1 VTTLARDDS
10 KSAPMQPLLQY
21 FKAILNPGQGVL
33 LFALR
38 TIVAGLLTLYLAF
51 LFDLD
56 QPKWSIMAVVIV
68 SQPLAG
74 MALAR
79 SFGQVIGTTL
89 GAAAAVLIMAIFPQA
104 PLPFIVTLA
113 LWLALCTAGGTL
125 LRYTSSQAFVLSG
138 YTAVVVALLAVP
150 DQDGTFLLAVT
161 RVTETLLAV
170 ACVCVVSL
178 LTARPEAVA
187 RSYFTK
193 IDQVIKLLATH
204 AAAVIRTEESDADFQ
219 RRQMQLLGEISALEG
234 LRRHLY
240 FDAPRL
246 RSANSLVQLLGNQL
260 VLLTS
265 RLMAL
270 RHQRELLTERWKGD
284 LPLEIQRLRAEEL
297 AFLDELA
304 QKGRS
309 LSADARQHFS
319 ALQQRF
325 DDQAYKAEQLTETMP
340 ATLRS
345 LAWALRWEQA
355 RLLQQLEQILELS
368 DAIQEGR
375 QASSV
380 FRGQE
385 NPLHLDFTLAT
396 MNAIRAFTAFVVA
409 GLIWIET
416 GWDGARGGMVLVG
429 ILCSLMATF
438 PRPLLAAQSYARGL
452 GLALVVSALYQFM
465 LVPMISNF
473 ELMALLLAP
482 LLYAVAVGL
491 ATPATT
497 GTGIGLGLSTF
508 LLLGPQNVGIGQNS
522 AIQWFEFAGAYI
534 SATVLALSVFALIF
548 PFRPALRNRRL
559 FKENA
564 EQVYALMKMP
574 ATDEQQF
581 SFESRMVDRLT
592 MMLGLLPATSDKS
605 SGELFQVSLGCMA
618 LGVALNQLRQQ
629 GQGNTLLSSEQQRRL
644 LAAVRDCG
652 RWVAGRPGVDL
663 NRLLEDLHTLGDELD
678 DLHLEVHEHLWSV
691 FRMRVALLIV
701 ESFIQRYREYF
712 QPVNVTG
719 VPALAH

>member
-1 VTTLARDDS
+1 
-10 KSAPMQPLLQY
+10 MQALLQY
-21 FKAILNPGQGVL
+21 FKAILHPGPGVL

-38 TIVAGLLTLYLAF
+38 TITAGLLTLYLAF

-74 MALAR
+74 MTLAR

-89 GAAAAVLIMAIFPQA
+89 GAAVAVVIMAIFPQA
-104 PLPFIVTLA
+104 PVPFVMTLS

-138 YTAVVVALLAVP
+138 YTAVVVGLLAVP

-187 RSYFTK
+187 KDYFAR

-204 AAAVIRTEESDADFQ
+204 ASAVIRTEESEADFH
-219 RRQMQLLGEISALEG
+219 RRQMQLLGQISALEG
-234 LRRHLY
+234 VRRHLY
-240 FDAPRL
+240 YDAPRL
-246 RSANSLVQLLGNQL
+246 RSADDLVQLLGNQL
-260 VLLTS
+260 LLLTA
-265 RLMAL
+265 RLTAL
-270 RHQRELLTERWKGD
+270 RHQRELLLERWEGEI
-284 LPLEIQRLRAEEL
+284 PGEIQHLLNEEL

-304 QKGRS
+304 RQGRA
-309 LSADARQHFS
+309 LSSEQRHQFA

-325 DDQAYKAEQLTETMP
+325 DALAYRSEQLTEP
-340 ATLRS
+340 LKATLRS
-345 LAWALRWEQA
+345 LSWSLRWEQA
-355 RLLQQLEQILELS
+355 RMLQQLETILELS
-368 DAIQEGR
+368 DAIQSGR
-375 QASSV
+375 KASSV
-380 FRGQE
+380 FRGQA

-396 MNAIRAFTAFVVA
+396 MNAIRAFCALMLA

-416 GWDGARGGMVLVG
+416 GWDGARGGMIVAG

-452 GLALVVSALYQFM
+452 GLAVVVSALLEFA

-473 ELMALLLAP
+473 ELLALLLAP

-491 ATPATT
+491 SSPPTT

-508 LLLGPQNVGIGQNS
+508 LLLGPQNTGLGQNT
-522 AIQWFEFAGAYI
+522 AIQWFEFAGAYTC
-534 SATVLALSVFALIF
+534 ATVLALSVYALIF
-548 PFRPALRNRRL
+548 PFRPVLRIRRL
-559 FKENA
+559 HQENC
-564 EQVYALMKMP
+564 EQVYALLKTP
-574 ATDEQQF
+574 ATDENQF
-581 SFESRMVDRLT
+581 AFESRLVDRLT
-592 MMLGLLPATSDKS
+592 TMLGLLPAIQDKPARD
-605 SGELFQVSLGCMA
+605 LFEVSLGCLA
-618 LGVALNQLRQQ
+618 LGIALNQLRQQ
-629 GQGNTLLSSEQQRRL
+629 GQNNVLLGPQTQTRL
-644 LAAVRDCG
+644 FATVRETG
-652 RWVAGRPGVDL
+652 RLVAGRPNIEV
-663 NRLLEDLHTLGDELD
+663 NRVIDSLHGLGDELD
-678 DLHLEVHEHLWSV
+678 ALHSSVHEHLWSV

-701 ESFIQRYREYF
+701 VSFLERHRGHFE
-712 QPVNVTG
+712 PVTLQG
-719 VPALAH
+719 VPALDH

>member
-1 VTTLARDDS
+1 MSTT
-10 KSAPMQPLLQY
+10 MQPLLHF
-21 FKAILNPGQGVL
+21 FKMLLNPGYGAL

-38 TIVAGLLTLYLAF
+38 TVIAGLLTLYLAF

-68 SQPLAG
+68 SQPLGG

-79 SFGQVIGTTL
+79 SFGQVIGTTM
-89 GAAAAVLIMAIFPQA
+89 GAAVAVLIMAIFPQA
-104 PLPFIVTLA
+104 PLPFIITLA

-187 RSYFTK
+187 RSYFAK
-193 IDQVIKLLATH
+193 VDQVIKLLATH
-204 AAAVIRTEESDADFQ
+204 AAAVIRTDESEADFH

-246 RSANSLVQLLGNQL
+246 RSANGLVQLLGNQL

-265 RLMAL
+265 RLTAL
-270 RHQRELLTERWKGD
+270 RHQRELLAERWQGA
-284 LPLEIQRLRAEEL
+284 LPADIQLLRAEEL
-297 AFLDELA
+297 TFLDELA
-304 QKGRS
+304 RQGRS
-309 LSADARQHFS
+309 LSPEARQHFV

-325 DDQAYKAEQLTETMP
+325 DNQAYKAEQLTETMT

-355 RLLQQLEQILELS
+355 RLLEQLEQILELS
-368 DAIQEGR
+368 DAIQDGR
-375 QASSV
+375 EASCV

-385 NPLHLDFTLAT
+385 NPLHLDFTLAA
-396 MNAIRAFTAFVVA
+396 MNAIRAFTALLVA
-409 GLIWIET
+409 GLIWIDT

-452 GLALVVSALYQFM
+452 GLALLASALYLFM
-465 LVPMISNF
+465 LLPMISDF
-473 ELMALLLAP
+473 ELLALLLVP

-491 ATPATT
+491 TTPATT
-497 GTGIGLGLSTF
+497 GTAIGLGLSTF
-508 LLLGPQNVGIGQNS
+508 LLLGPQNIGIGQNS
-522 AIQWFEFAGAYI
+522 AIQWFEFAGAYTC
-534 SATVLALSVFALIF
+534 ATALALSVYALIF
-548 PFRPALRNRRL
+548 PFRPVLRMRRL
-559 FKENA
+559 FHENG
-564 EQVYALMKMP
+564 EQVYALLKTA

-581 SFESRMVDRLT
+581 AFESRMVDRLT
-592 MMLGLLPATSDKS
+592 MMLGLLPAINDRRS
-605 SGELFQVSLGCMA
+605 SELFEVSLGCMA

-629 GQGNTLLSSEQQRRL
+629 GQGNTLLSTDQENRL
-644 LAAVRDCG
+644 LAAVRETG
-652 RWVAGRPGVDL
+652 RLVAGRPGIEL
-663 NRLLEDLHTLGDELD
+663 ERLLGQLRVLGDELD
-678 DLHLEVHEHLWSV
+678 DLHGDVHERLWSV

-701 ESFIQRYREYF
+701 VAFLQRNGGYF
-712 QPVNVTG
+712 KTPDVEG

>member
-1 VTTLARDDS
+1 
-10 KSAPMQPLLQY
+10 MQPLLEY
-21 FKAILNPGQGVL
+21 FKAMLNPGQGVL

-68 SQPLAG
+68 SQPLGG
-74 MALAR
+74 MTLAR

-89 GAAAAVLIMAIFPQA
+89 GAVVAVLIMAIFPQA
-104 PLPFIVTLA
+104 PLPFILTLA

-150 DQDGTFLLAVT
+150 DQDGIFLLAVT

-178 LTARPEAVA
+178 LTARPETVA
-187 RSYFTK
+187 RDYFSR
-193 IDQVIKLLATH
+193 IDRVIKLLATH
-204 AAAVIRTEESDADFQ
+204 AGAVIRTEESEADFQ

-234 LRRHLY
+234 VRRHLY

-246 RSANSLVQLLGNQL
+246 RSANGLVQLLGNQL

-265 RLMAL
+265 RLTAL
-270 RHQRELLTERWKGD
+270 RHQRQLLTERWEGD
-284 LPLEIQRLRAEEL
+284 LPEEILQIRAQEL
-297 AFLDELA
+297 QFLDELA
-304 QKGRS
+304 LKGRS
-309 LSADARQHFS
+309 LSDQSRQHFS
-319 ALQQRF
+319 LLQQRF
-325 DDQAYKAEQLTETMP
+325 DELAYRAEQLTETMP

-345 LAWALRWEQA
+345 LAWSLRWEQA
-355 RLLQQLEQILELS
+355 RLLEQLGQILELS
-368 DAIQEGR
+368 DAIQEER

-380 FRGQE
+380 FRGQD
-385 NPLHLDFTLAT
+385 NPLHLDFTLAS
-396 MNAIRAFTAFVVA
+396 MNAVRAFTALAVA

-416 GWDGARGGMVLVG
+416 GWDGARGAMVLVG

-465 LVPMISNF
+465 LVPMISDF
-473 ELMALLLAP
+473 EMLALLLVP

-491 ATPATT
+491 ASPPTT

-508 LLLGPQNVGIGQNS
+508 LLLGPQNVGVGQNT

-534 SATVLALSVFALIF
+534 CATALALSVYALIF
-548 PFRPALRNRRL
+548 PFRPALRIRRL
-559 FKENA
+559 YFENRA
-564 EQVYALMKMP
+564 QVYALLKTP
-574 ATDEQQF
+574 PSDEQQF
-581 SFESRMVDRLT
+581 AFESRMVDRVT
-592 MMLGLLPATSDKS
+592 TMLGLLPAASDKS
-605 SGELFQVSLGCMA
+605 SRALFEFSLGCMA

-629 GQGNTLLSSEQQRRL
+629 GQGNPLLSDEVQRRL
-644 LAAVRDCG
+644 LATVRETG
-652 RWVAGRPGVDL
+652 RLVAGRQGIEVAAVL
-663 NRLLEDLHTLGDELD
+663 GRLHHLGDYLD
-678 DLHLEVHEHLWSV
+678 TLHSGAHQHLWSV

-701 ESFIQRYREYF
+701 VSFLERHQAHF
-712 QPVNVTG
+712 QTVDVDG
-719 VPALAH
+719 VADFAH

>member
-1 VTTLARDDS
+1 M
-10 KSAPMQPLLQY
+10 SAPMQPLLQY
-21 FKAILNPGQGVL
+21 FRMLLNPGQGGL

-38 TIVAGLLTLYLAF
+38 TIAAGLLTLYLAF
-51 LFDLD
+51 VFDLD

-68 SQPLAG
+68 SQPLGG

-79 SFGQVIGTTL
+79 SFGQVIGTTM
-89 GAAAAVLIMAIFPQA
+89 GAVVAVLIMAIFPQA
-104 PLPFIVTLA
+104 PLPFIITLA

-138 YTAVVVALLAVP
+138 YTAVVVALLSVP

-178 LTARPEAVA
+178 LTARPETVA
-187 RSYFTK
+187 RNYFAK
-193 IDQVIKLLATH
+193 VDQVIKLLATH
-204 AAAVIRTEESDADFQ
+204 AAAVIRTEESEADFH

-265 RLMAL
+265 RLTAL
-270 RHQRELLTERWKGD
+270 RHQRELLAERWQGA
-284 LPLEIQRLRAEEL
+284 LPVDIQALRAEEL

-304 QKGRS
+304 VQGRS
-309 LSADARQHFS
+309 LSPEALQHFV

-325 DDQAYKAEQLTETMP
+325 DNQAYKAEQLTETMT

-368 DAIQEGR
+368 DAIQDGR
-375 QASSV
+375 EASCV

-385 NPLHLDFTLAT
+385 NPLHLDFTLAA
-396 MNAIRAFTAFVVA
+396 MNAIRAFTALVVA

-438 PRPLLAAQSYARGL
+438 PRPLLAAQAYARGL
-452 GLALVVSALYQFM
+452 VLALVASALYLF
-465 LVPMISNF
+465 LLFPMISNF
-473 ELMALLLAP
+473 ELLALLLAP

-491 ATPATT
+491 TTPATT
-497 GTGIGLGLSTF
+497 GTAIGLGLSTF
-508 LLLGPQNVGIGQNS
+508 LLLGPQNAGLGQNS
-522 AIQWFEFAGAYI
+522 AIQWFEFAGAYTC
-534 SATVLALSVFALIF
+534 ATVLALSVYALIF
-548 PFRPALRNRRL
+548 PFRPVLRMRRL
-559 FKENA
+559 FNENC
-564 EQVYALMKMP
+564 EQVYALMKTP

-581 SFESRMVDRLT
+581 AFESRMVDRLT
-592 MMLGLLPATSDKS
+592 MMLGLLPAISDQRS
-605 SGELFQVSLGCMA
+605 RELFEVSLGCMA

-629 GQGNTLLSSEQQRRL
+629 GDGNTLLSTDQQNRL
-644 LAAVRDCG
+644 LGAVRETG
-652 RWVAGRPGVDL
+652 RLIAGRPGIEVE
-663 NRLLEDLHTLGDELD
+663 RLLSSLRTLGDEMD
-678 DLHLEVHEHLWSV
+678 DLHVIVHEHLWSV

-701 ESFIQRYREYF
+701 VAFLRRYRDHF
-712 QPVNVTG
+712 QPEDARG

>member
-1 VTTLARDDS
+1 
-10 KSAPMQPLLQY
+10 MQPFLQY
-21 FKAILNPGQGVL
+21 FKMLLNPGQGGL

-38 TIVAGLLTLYLAF
+38 TIIAALLTLYLAF

-68 SQPLAG
+68 SQPLGG

-79 SFGQVIGTTL
+79 SFGQVIGTTM
-89 GAAAAVLIMAIFPQA
+89 GAVVAVIIMAIFPQA
-104 PLPFIVTLA
+104 PVPFIITLA

-138 YTAVVVALLAVP
+138 YTAVVVGLLAVP

-178 LTARPEAVA
+178 LTARPETVA
-187 RSYFTK
+187 RNYFAK
-193 IDQVIKLLATH
+193 VDQVIKLLATH
-204 AAAVIRTEESDADFQ
+204 AAAVIRTEESEADFH

-246 RSANSLVQLLGNQL
+246 RSANGLVQLLGNQL

-265 RLMAL
+265 RLTAL
-270 RHQRELLTERWKGD
+270 RHQRELLAERWQGD
-284 LPLEIQRLRAEEL
+284 LPEEIELLRAEEL
-297 AFLDELA
+297 IFLDELA
-304 QKGRS
+304 TQGRS
-309 LSADARQHFS
+309 LSPESRKRFV

-325 DDQAYKAEQLTETMP
+325 DNQAYKAEQLTETMS

-345 LAWALRWEQA
+345 LVWALRWEQA

-368 DAIQEGR
+368 DAIQDGR
-375 QASSV
+375 EASCV

-396 MNAIRAFTAFVVA
+396 MNAVRAFTALVVA

-416 GWDGARGGMVLVG
+416 GWDGARGGMILVG

-452 GLALVVSALYQFM
+452 ALALVASAFYLFM
-465 LVPMISNF
+465 LVPMVSDF
-473 ELMALLLAP
+473 ELLALLLVP
-482 LLYAVAVGL
+482 LLYAVAIGL
-491 ATPATT
+491 TTPATT

-508 LLLGPQNVGIGQNS
+508 LLLGPQNTGIGQNT

-534 SATVLALSVFALIF
+534 SATVLALSVYALIF
-548 PFRPALRNRRL
+548 PFRPVLRMRRL
-559 FKENA
+559 FNENC
-564 EQVYALMKMP
+564 EQVHALLKTAP
-574 ATDEQQF
+574 TDEQQF
-581 SFESRMVDRLT
+581 AFESRMVDRLT
-592 MMLGLLPATSDKS
+592 MMLGLLPAIEDRQSR
-605 SGELFQVSLGCMA
+605 ELFEVGLGCMA

-629 GQGNTLLSSEQQRRL
+629 GQDNSLLSDDQQ
-644 LAAVRDCG
+644 
-652 RWVAGRPGVDL
+652 
-663 NRLLEDLHTLGDELD
+663 NRLLSAVRETGRLIARRTGIDVEQLLSHLRTLGDELD
-678 DLHLEVHEHLWSV
+678 DLHLDVHEHLWSV
-691 FRMRVALLIV
+691 FRMRVSLLIV
-701 ESFIQRYREYF
+701 VAFLQRYRDYF
-712 QPVNVTG
+712 ETADPEG